1 MAFMVV
7 IVTRRVVPR
16 HILWLCSPAMHG
28 PHRDPCIGLLLAA
41 CLVTSNTGCVSERTT
56 IPPKAGPYVVRELRE
71 WRVMSADEP
80 IGRLVLLEVRG
91 EEQVLTYFRAETKD
105 GQWVGRVA
113 RNGRFFRNE
122 PFRPIELGPRDLG
135 LYTMKEGLALLYEVE
150 GPITVTSMDGR
161 GQLTEADI
169 RKQLRQAV
177 ERTADH
183 RK

>member
-1 MAFMVV
+1 
-7 IVTRRVVPR
+7 
-16 HILWLCSPAMHG
+16 MHG
-28 PHRDPCIGLLLAA
+28 PHRDPCIGLLLTAY
-41 CLVTSNTGCVSERTT
+41 LGTGTGIVTGTLGCVSETT
-56 IPPKAGPYVVRELRE
+56 TAPLTRPGPYKVSELEE
-71 WRVMSADEP
+71 WRVLSANVP

-135 LYTMKEGLALLYEVE
+135 LYTMKEGLALLYEME

-169 RKQLRQAV
+169 RKQLRQAI
-177 ERTADH
+177 ERTADQ
-183 RK
+183 RR